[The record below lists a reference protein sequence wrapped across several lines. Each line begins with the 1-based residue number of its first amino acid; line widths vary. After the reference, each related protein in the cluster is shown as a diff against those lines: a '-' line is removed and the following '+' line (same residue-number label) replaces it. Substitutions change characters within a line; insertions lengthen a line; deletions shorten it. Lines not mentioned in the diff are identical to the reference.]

1 MSGSRFYQQPLGETD
16 ISDIGHLLTISG
28 VVFGGG
34 DKIVVYLLPEVDF
47 HGVMKEGIEFHYANT
62 QEWADLLAASDDP
75 KFYGPDKAWHRKV
88 RYIVS
93 GEVQQKVWARDDF
106 TCQFCGRKMG
116 DVQLT
121 VDHWIPLELGGAND
135 TTNYISA
142 CRRCNK
148 RKADKHP
155 KEFCREIGLS
165 EADYIVLEQIATGLL
180 RKIAS

>member
-1 MSGSRFYQQPLGETD
+1 MSGSRFYQQKPNDTDFGHRLTIVGMIFGAADHLVAILTEEATIPETVND
-16 ISDIGHLLTISG
+16 VWFYQYTTQGWSDI
-28 VVFGGG
+28 
-34 DKIVVYLLPEVDF
+34 
-47 HGVMKEGIEFHYANT
+47 
-62 QEWADLLAASDDP
+62 LAASDDP